1 MNHYH
6 AQTINVVSRQTGK
19 LALPVLLGVLL
30 LSLAAAFAL
39 VFTRPQAAPTVT
51 FKTITGQQITSESLK
66 GKLVL
71 VNFWATSCV
80 SCVAEMPK
88 LVEAYQRNKQK
99 GYETVAV
106 AMSYDRPD
114 FVLNFANKRQL
125 PFPVALDIDGQLAKQ
140 FGDVKITPTNILI
153 DEQGKIVKR
162 WVGVPDFAEIQQLV
176 DGRNEARNPGRSAA
190 TKG

>member
-6 AQTINVVSRQTGK
+6 AQAIPVVSRQSGK
-19 LALPVLLGVLL
+19 LALPVLLGVLAL
-30 LSLAAAFAL
+30 GVAAAVAV
-39 VFTRPQAAPTVT
+39 VFTRPQVAPIVT

-140 FGDVKITPTNILI
+140 FGDIKITPTNILI
-153 DEQGKIVKR
+153 DENGNIVKR

-176 DGRNEARNPGRSAA
+176 NARNEARSGT